1 MKRFSILIFCLVL
14 FSTVNAQLK
23 IGVARKSITPETP
36 MWLSGYA
43 SRTMPSTGV
52 LHDIWAKALVIEDY
66 KNNRIVIVTTDIL
79 GLSRD
84 ISEEVA
90 RRVIAAHGIERSQ
103 LLMNS
108 SHTHSAPVI
117 WPALSVIFEFNQAD
131 QQAAMKYAE
140 KITDAIVEA
149 VDMAFAE
156 MAPGQL
162 SFGKGT
168 AGFAVNRRES
178 TDKGVVIGINAEGPV
193 DHTVPVLKATDSDGQ
208 TKAILFGYTCHNTTS
223 RSYLI
228 NGDYAGFAQAE
239 VEKMYP
245 GAIAMYIAGC
255 GADQNPNPRGT
266 VELAEEHGRTLA
278 DAVGKALN
286 GTLSPVRPPIRT
298 SYTVTDLQFRPIDP
312 EIYRKEMTG
321 SDIYMQRRAILI
333 LEAYNK
339 GWDMSAYKYPVQAV
353 RFNKDFTILGL
364 TGEVVIDYALAA
376 KNKFPGENMF
386 VAGYCTEVQCYIPS
400 KRILDEGGY
409 EPESSMIYY
418 GFPGPF
424 AGNVEEKVMDA
435 VTLVLK
441 RTGAK
446 H

>member
-1 MKRFSILIFCLVL
+1 MKRFSILIICLIL
-14 FSTVNAQLK
+14 ISTVNAQLK
-23 IGVARKSITPETP
+23 IGVARKSITPDTP

-43 SRTMPSTGV
+43 SRTTPSTGV
-52 LHDIWAKALVIEDY
+52 LHDIWAKALVIEENS
-66 KNNRIVIVTTDIL
+66 KNRIIIVTTDIL
-79 GLSRD
+79 GLTRD

-90 RRVIAAHGIERSQ
+90 RRVIATHGIDRSQ

-140 KITDAIVEA
+140 YLTDAIVEA
-149 VDMAFAE
+149 VDLAFAAL
-156 MAPGQL
+156 APGKL

-168 AGFAVNRRES
+168 AGFSVNRREQ

-193 DHTVPVLKATDSDGQ
+193 DHTVPVLQTTDMNGK

-228 NGDYAGFAQAE
+228 NGDYSGFAQVE

-266 VELAEEHGRTLA
+266 VELAAEHGKTLA
-278 DAVGKALN
+278 DAVGKALD
-286 GTLSPVRPPIRT
+286 GELSPVRPPIRT

-321 SDIYMQRRAILI
+321 SDIYMQRRARLI

-339 GWDMSAYKYPVQAV
+339 GWDMSFYKYPVQAV
-353 RFNKDFTILGL
+353 RFNKDFTILAL

-424 AGNVEEKVMDA
+424 AGNVEDKVMDA
-435 VTLVLK
+435 VTFVMK
-441 RTGAK
+441 HTGAK